1 MKKFLVAVAFCALV
15 FSSFSCS
22 QLADDFSE
30 EATPSYSSTGKSAA
44 ANTQSSNSTADTKSE
59 SKNASGSTES
69 ADSEAP
75 SNNAAEE
82 EVTETEQNAKNAE
95 NTVKEEEN
103 KNASDTT
110 QSEEQQKA
118 ADNTAEEKTEQA
130 EQKANGETPSDTSS
144 GSKSPAS
151 SGSTPRENPQPKP
164 SFNPPKSQ
172 TSGDSTNGSGTSS
185 GSSKAPTSSGSTPKD
200 NPQPS
205 KNTNDNAYICKINI
219 DDSEFKDISCYDE
232 LHSLLVSECRR
243 ITSKLYS
250 YANKNDA
257 NNWFWSEWN
266 TIAGNFRDIA
276 ARVNQEASGRGSSN
290 GDGYRYVSNVIDSQM
305 NSAVIKYI
313 NS

>member
-172 TSGDSTNGSGTSS
+172 TSGDSTGKSDSFVPSRSGSGS
-185 GSSKAPTSSGSTPKD
+185 GKTEETGFAPKGGDVKIVTTP
-200 NPQPS
+200 
-205 KNTNDNAYICKINI
+205 I
-219 DDSEFKDISCYDE
+219 DDSKYSSITGYAEYHATLAE
-232 LHSLLVSECRR
+232 LCNIVTKGLIDWQKKIDASSTPWNVQNE
-243 ITSKLYS
+243 
-250 YANKNDA
+250 A
-257 NNWFWSEWN
+257 NNWWQSLRNEYYKKTNEQLSSVNGWN
-266 TIAGNFRDIA
+266 AGN
-276 ARVNQEASGRGSSN
+276 
-290 GDGYRYVSNVIDSQM
+290 YLHYVYEEQLDSIIH
-305 NSAVIKYI
+305 NYI
-313 NS
+313 YGK

>member
-118 ADNTAEEKTEQA
+118 
-130 EQKANGETPSDTSS
+130 NGETPSDTSS

-172 TSGDSTNGSGTSS
+172 TSGDSTGKSDSFVPSRSGSGS
-185 GSSKAPTSSGSTPKD
+185 GKTEETGFAPKGGDVKIVTTP
-200 NPQPS
+200 
-205 KNTNDNAYICKINI
+205 I
-219 DDSEFKDISCYDE
+219 DDSKYSSITGYAEYHATLAE
-232 LHSLLVSECRR
+232 LCNIVTKGLIDWQKKIDASSTPWNVQNE
-243 ITSKLYS
+243 
-250 YANKNDA
+250 A
-257 NNWFWSEWN
+257 NNWWQSLRNEYYKKTNEQLSSVNGWN
-266 TIAGNFRDIA
+266 AGN
-276 ARVNQEASGRGSSN
+276 
-290 GDGYRYVSNVIDSQM
+290 YLHYVYEEQLDSIIH
-305 NSAVIKYI
+305 NYI
-313 NS
+313 YGK